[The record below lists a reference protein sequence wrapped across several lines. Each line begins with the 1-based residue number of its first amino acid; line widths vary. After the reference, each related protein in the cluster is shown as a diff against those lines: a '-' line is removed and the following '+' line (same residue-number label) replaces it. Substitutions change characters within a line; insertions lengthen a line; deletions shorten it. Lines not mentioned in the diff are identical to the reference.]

1 MAEAFINPRNV
12 RLTWQALLFLG
23 SNIIAGCGVYY
34 TLRNDVMA
42 ARNEV
47 EAARSQS
54 DAWERSGRERFIIV
68 ERRIERVEDASQR
81 VVVLLER
88 IDERTTEMKRR
99 MDAQK

>member
-23 SNIIAGCGVYY
+23 SNLIAGCGVYY
-34 TLRNDVMA
+34 TLRGDVA
-42 ARNEV
+42 
-47 EAARSQS
+47 AARSEVDSARAQS
-54 DAWERSGRERFIIV
+54 DSWERAGRERFIIV